1 MTKERKEIFLAELG
15 RTGVFAQAA
24 RAASPDSLHGA
35 LTSFRDERERD
46 PEFAAAW
53 DEAVDHSTGMI
64 EGEAIRR
71 AVEGW
76 HDGKVQKYSDRL
88 MELILKRRDP
98 EYREH
103 RKYEVDAKT
112 EVTKKPLDLS
122 HLSDRKLQLLKEL
135 LDESPCPDLPP
146 GETQDAT
153 PTTIEPWDDRAP
165 GSLTEDPE

>member
-1 MTKERKEIFLAELG
+1 MTNERKEIFLAELG
-15 RTGVFAQAA
+15 RTGVFAHAA

-35 LTSFRDERERD
+35 LTSFREERERD

-64 EGEAIRR
+64 EREAIRR

-112 EVTKKPLDLS
+112 EVTKKRLDLRS
-122 HLSDRKLQLLKEL
+122 LSPHKLEL
-135 LDESPCPDLPP
+135 LRQLVEPCPDLGPD
-146 GETQDAT
+146 EDQDVS
-153 PTTIEPWDDRAP
+153 PTTTEPSGDRAP
-165 GSLTEDPE
+165 GSLTENPQHD